1 MNQKKSRD
9 SDWVKYT
16 EALMSAIKYRIK
28 MSISLEKLTADMRED
43 GLYDYPKGTKKDGL
57 EQALEDVD
65 FVCKGILHD
74 D

>member
-1 MNQKKSRD
+1 MNQTKSWD

-16 EALMSAIKYRIK
+16 EALMSAVKCRIK
-28 MSISLEKLTADMRED
+28 MSIALDELTDDIRKD
-43 GLYDYPKGTKKDGL
+43 GLYYYPKGTKKDGL

-65 FVCKGILHD
+65 VVCKGILHD